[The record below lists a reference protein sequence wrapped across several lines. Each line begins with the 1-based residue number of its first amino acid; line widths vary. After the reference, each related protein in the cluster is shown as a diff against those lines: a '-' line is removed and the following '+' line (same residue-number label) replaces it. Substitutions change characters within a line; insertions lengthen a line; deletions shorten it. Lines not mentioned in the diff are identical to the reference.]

1 MFAKHNRS
9 SAKVLA
15 LELKRLQDDPVEGFT
30 ISLANNSNLYEWN
43 CSIYGPPDTIYEGGY
58 FKAVIRFPFDYPYSP
73 PNVRFHTKMWH
84 PNIYENGEVCI
95 SILHPPVDDPES
107 GELPS
112 ERWTPTQSVRTIIL
126 SIISLLME
134 PNISSPA
141 NVDASVMYKRWRAGE
156 DSDYANYVKR
166 QVSDSRQEALKENV
180 FIPTNQEE
188 YLMINKK
195 SKSTSCTSKR
205 ISDTDTMMEDDMFN
219 DDYAYDSYS
228 ESSSSESD
236 DDVEDTVDDKDMDD
250 ESCNENSKVRR
261 SRRLKNRDDS
271 LIS

>member
-1 MFAKHNRS
+1 MSHNRS

-30 ISLANNSNLYEWN
+30 ISLNNQNNLYEWQ
-43 CSIYGPPDTIYEGGY
+43 CSIYGPPDTLYEGGY
-58 FKAVIRFPFDYPYSP
+58 FKAVLRFPYDYPYSP
-73 PNVRFHTKMWH
+73 PSVRFHTKMWH

-112 ERWTPTQSVRTIIL
+112 ERWTPTQSVRTVIL

-134 PNISSPA
+134 PNVYSPA
-141 NVDASVMYKRWRAGE
+141 NVDASVMYKRWRDKT
-156 DSDYANYVKR
+156 DSDYEQYVKKL
-166 QVSDSRQEALKENV
+166 VAESRQAAIKDNV
-180 FIPTNQEE
+180 FIPSTTEE

-195 SKSTSCTSKR
+195 SVPVEKSSP
-205 ISDTDTMMEDDMFN
+205 IEDDMQDDMFN

-228 ESSSSESD
+228 ECTSSES
-236 DDVEDTVDDKDMDD
+236 EEERDTMDD
-250 ESCNENSKVRR
+250 TENIDDIKRSNNLRR
-261 SRRLKNRDDS
+261 SSRLKNRDDS